1 MNTKTDTTGTT
12 ANPWMEGVTFVGGSN
27 QDKAVR
33 IALAL
38 GRVTWTLAK
47 ILFSVL
53 AVCTIALLSA
63 MAENDEK
70 EVPPNDVNN
79 PFRDPY
85 DPYRDVQ

>member
-1 MNTKTDTTGTT
+1 MNTKTDTAGTT
-12 ANPWMEGVTFVGGSN
+12 ANPWMEGAAFVGGSN

-53 AVCTIALLSA
+53 AVCTIAILSA
-63 MAENDEK
+63 MAENDEEDK
-70 EVPPNDVNN
+70 PPHD
-79 PFRDPY
+79 DPY
-85 DPYRDVQ
+85 GDPLDPYRVRPGS